1 MKSLSHVLSDKTE
14 EFSTLHQK
22 ANFLMSSSHRSWTPC
37 GLWQM
42 EVQTYGLLSPKYIKC
57 FFNIS
62 KVRQEIICL
71 STDYHQDH
79 TYEERLKNTF
89 HNVEREE
96 GQRFLQ
102 SLLEV
107 LSSQT

>member
-42 EVQTYGLLSPKYIKC
+42 EVQTYGLLSPKYI
-57 FFNIS
+57 N
-62 KVRQEIICL
+62 
-71 STDYHQDH
+71 
-79 TYEERLKNTF
+79 
-89 HNVEREE
+89 
-96 GQRFLQ
+96 
-102 SLLEV
+102 
-107 LSSQT
+107 